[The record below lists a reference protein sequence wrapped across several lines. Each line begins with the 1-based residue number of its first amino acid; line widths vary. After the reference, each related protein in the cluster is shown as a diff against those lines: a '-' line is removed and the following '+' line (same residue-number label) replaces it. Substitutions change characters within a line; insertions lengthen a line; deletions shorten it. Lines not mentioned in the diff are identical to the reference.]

1 MNVVDK
7 HTFIGIPI
15 SKEIAPFF
23 EEIQKTY
30 QLPKYYKKIVNIEDF
45 HLTLLF
51 LGSWQSE
58 KRVQLWKRLQT
69 ELSEVPAFSITF
81 SNLDYFGGGDKQP
94 RVFYVGNETEK
105 RLIHLQSLVQR
116 EAELLDFPKENRKYK
131 PHMTLA
137 KKWSDMT
144 QEKPNNWDFPE
155 KITRRNQVIDRISL
169 FQIHPSRDS
178 MYEQISTIHLAE
190 EI

>member
-1 MNVVDK
+1 MEK

-15 SKEIAPFF
+15 SNEIASFY
-23 EEIQKTY
+23 EQVQKVY
-30 QLPKYYKKIVNIEDF
+30 QLPKHYKKIVNKEDF

-51 LGSWQSE
+51 LGSWQPE

-69 ELSEVPAFSITF
+69 DISEIPSFSITF
-81 SNLDYFGGGDKQP
+81 SNLNYFGGDHKQP
-94 RVFYVGNETEK
+94 RVFYVGNETEN
-105 RLIHLQSLVQR
+105 RLIHLQSLIQK

-144 QEKPNNWDFPE
+144 QGKPDDWNFPE
-155 KITRRNQVIDRISL
+155 KITRRNQLIDRISL
-169 FQIHPSRDS
+169 FQIHPSRDP
-178 MYEQISTIHLAE
+178 MYEQISTIHLAK